1 MVEGFIRKSMEGY
14 HGGVHWKDRYC
25 IVLEDILQHSNGVG
39 GGYGES
45 YYCLQHSLGPFVA
58 DTA

>member
-1 MVEGFIRKSMEGY
+1 MEGY